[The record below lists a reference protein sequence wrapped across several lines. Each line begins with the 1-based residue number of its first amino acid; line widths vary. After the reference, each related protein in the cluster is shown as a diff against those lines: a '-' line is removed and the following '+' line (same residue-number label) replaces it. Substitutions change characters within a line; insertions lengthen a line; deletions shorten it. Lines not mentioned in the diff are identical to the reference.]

1 MDIGKA
7 LTFIPDDKE
16 WIKKMAIA
24 GGIVFASSIIPLIP
38 LLFLIGYQVAVAKN
52 VMNEKEEPL
61 PEWEEWGQLFMDG
74 VVVWAAQFVYAIPVV
89 LLSVCVGLAF
99 FGAVGNNEDSN
110 GGLLALAIVSLC
122 LLIFFAIALVFIMPA
137 LYVQYIRYGD
147 FGPMFKFGEV
157 IGVVRENF
165 VDILLTVVVSIVGAL
180 AIGIVATI
188 LLITICGAIIAYAV
202 GTAWLMLSLA
212 YLYGQIASRYAKE
225 ETGAIFAA

>member
-16 WIKKMAIA
+16 WIKKIAIA
-24 GGIVFASSIIPLIP
+24 GGIMFASSIIPLIP

-52 VMNEKEEPL
+52 VMDGEEEPL
-61 PEWEEWGQLFMDG
+61 PEWQEWGQLFMDG

-89 LLSVCVGLAF
+89 LLAFCVTFAF
-99 FGAVGNNEDSN
+99 IGAADNND
-110 GGLLALAIVSLC
+110 GLLALAIVSLC

-212 YLYGQIASRYAKE
+212 YLYGKIASRYAKE